1 MVVEELDKIVEKI
14 KRLASGGNDTDMVC
28 FIVAFDLLYFLN
40 DTDNR
45 NKFVYNYYK
54 SDNSMFSSNLKKVCS
69 FAESILLEDEIYHK
83 MLKNIEMEVRR
94 DQLVS
99 MYNYFDVIDRI
110 EKGNSSAR
118 NLITDGFKIRLLK
131 DQFSSSSKDYAKL
144 TSKVSELKNRYDRN
158 MIDIITII
166 AIFIAIV
173 IGMVS
178 GVSFSLEA
186 FKSISNNNIYDVC
199 LVVSVV
205 GIFLF
210 NIFFCI
216 IKYISR
222 LSGRDIDKYGTLIFV
237 NVIFVLLIVFFIV
250 LRIS

>member
-1 MVVEELDKIVEKI
+1 MEELEKIVEKI

-40 DTDNR
+40 ETDNR

-54 SDNSMFSSNLKKVCS
+54 NDNSMFSANLKKIANY
-69 FAESILLEDEIYHK
+69 AESILLEDEIYQK
-83 MLKNIEMEVRR
+83 MLKNIDMEIRR

-99 MYNYFDVIDRI
+99 MYNYFDTMDKI
-110 EKGNSSAR
+110 EKGNSSAKD
-118 NLITDGFKIRLLK
+118 LVSDGFKIRLLK
-131 DQFSSSSKDYAKL
+131 DQFSTSSKDYAKL
-144 TSKVSELKNRYDRN
+144 TSKVADLKNRYDRN

-173 IGMVS
+173 IGMVT
-178 GVSFSLEA
+178 GISFSLEA
-186 FKSISNNNIYDVC
+186 FKSIVNNNIYDVC
-199 LVVSVV
+199 LIVSVV

-216 IKYISR
+216 IKYI
-222 LSGRDIDKYGTLIFV
+222 GRICGKDIDKYGNLIFV
-237 NVIFVLLIVFFIV
+237 NVIFVLMIVFFV
-250 LRIS
+250 TLRVS

>member
-1 MVVEELDKIVEKI
+1 MEELDKIIEKI

-28 FIVAFDLLYFLN
+28 FIVAFDFLYFLN
-40 DTDNR
+40 ETDNR

-54 SDNSMFSSNLKKVCS
+54 NDNSMFSGNLKKIAKY
-69 FAESILLEDEIYHK
+69 AESILLEDEIYQK

-99 MYNYFDVIDRI
+99 MYNYFDTMDKI
-110 EKGNSSAR
+110 EKGNTSVKDLVS
-118 NLITDGFKIRLLK
+118 DGFKIRLLK
-131 DQFSSSSKDYAKL
+131 EEFSSSSKDYAKL
-144 TSKVSELKNRYDRN
+144 TSKVSDLKNRYDRN

-166 AIFIAIV
+166 AIFIAVV

-178 GVSFSLEA
+178 GISFSLEA
-186 FKSISNNNIYDVC
+186 FKSIATNNLYDVC
-199 LVVSVV
+199 LVASVV

-222 LSGRDIDKYGTLIFV
+222 LSGKDIDKYGNLIFV
-237 NVIFVLLIVFFIV
+237 NVIFVLLIVFFV
-250 LRIS
+250 ALGVS

>member
-1 MVVEELDKIVEKI
+1 MEELDKVIEKI

-28 FIVAFDLLYFLN
+28 FIVAFDFLYFLN
-40 DTDNR
+40 ETDNR

-54 SDNSMFSSNLKKVCS
+54 NDNSMFSGNLKKIAKY
-69 FAESILLEDEIYHK
+69 AESILLEDEIYQK

-99 MYNYFDVIDRI
+99 MYNYFDTMDKI
-110 EKGNSSAR
+110 EKGNTSVKDLVS
-118 NLITDGFKIRLLK
+118 DGFKIRLLK
-131 DQFSSSSKDYAKL
+131 EEFSSSSKDYAKL
-144 TSKVSELKNRYDRN
+144 TSKVSDLKNRYDRN

-166 AIFIAIV
+166 AIFIAVV

-178 GVSFSLEA
+178 GISFSLEA
-186 FKSISNNNIYDVC
+186 FKSIATNNLYDVC
-199 LVVSVV
+199 LVASVV

-222 LSGRDIDKYGTLIFV
+222 LSGKDIDKYGNLIFV
-237 NVIFVLLIVFFIV
+237 NVIFVLLIVFFV
-250 LRIS
+250 ALGVS

>member
-1 MVVEELDKIVEKI
+1 MEELEKIIEKI

-54 SDNSMFSSNLKKVCS
+54 NDNSMFSANLKKVCI
-69 FAESILLEDEIYHK
+69 FAESIILEDEIYQK

-94 DQLVS
+94 DQLVTA
-99 MYNYFDVIDRI
+99 YNYFDVMDKI
-110 EKGNSSAR
+110 EKGNSSVK
-118 NLITDGFKIRLLK
+118 NLISDGFKIRLLK
-131 DQFSSSSKDYAKL
+131 EQFSSSSKDYAKL
-144 TSKVSELKNRYDRN
+144 TNRVSDLKNRYDRN
-158 MIDIITII
+158 MIDIISII

-173 IGMVS
+173 IGMVT

-186 FKSISNNNIYDVC
+186 FESIANNNIYDVC
-199 LVVSVV
+199 LIVSVV
-205 GIFLF
+205 GVFLF

-216 IKYISR
+216 IKYISK
-222 LSGRDIDKYGTLIFV
+222 LCGKDIDKYGNLIFV
-237 NVIFVLLIVFFIV
+237 NVIFVLLIVFFVV

>member
-1 MVVEELDKIVEKI
+1 MEELEKIIEKI

-54 SDNSMFSSNLKKVCS
+54 NDNSMFSSNLKKIC
-69 FAESILLEDEIYHK
+69 FYAESILLEDDTYLK
-83 MLKNIEMEVRR
+83 MLKNIEMEVHR

-110 EKGNSSAR
+110 EKGNNSTKH
-118 NLITDGFKIRLLK
+118 LISDGFKIRLLK

-144 TSKVSELKNRYDRN
+144 SSRVSELKNRYDRN
-158 MIDIITII
+158 IIDIITII

-173 IGMVS
+173 IEMVS

-186 FKSISNNNIYDVC
+186 FKSIASNDLYDVC
-199 LVVSVV
+199 LVASVV
-205 GIFLF
+205 GIFVY
-210 NIFFCI
+210 NVFFVLL
-216 IKYISR
+216 KYISK
-222 LSGRDIDKYGTLIFV
+222 LAGKDIDKYGNLIFV
-237 NVIFVLLIVFFIV
+237 NIIFIAMIVFFVV
-250 LRIS
+250 LGVS

>member
-1 MVVEELDKIVEKI
+1 MEELDKVIEKI

-40 DTDNR
+40 ETDNR

-54 SDNSMFSSNLKKVCS
+54 NDNSMFSGNLKKIAKY
-69 FAESILLEDEIYHK
+69 AESILLEDEIYQK

-99 MYNYFDVIDRI
+99 MYNYFDTMDKI
-110 EKGNSSAR
+110 EKGNTSVKDLVS
-118 NLITDGFKIRLLK
+118 DGFKIRLLK
-131 DQFSSSSKDYAKL
+131 EEFSSSSKDYAKL
-144 TSKVSELKNRYDRN
+144 TSKVSDLKNRYDRN

-166 AIFIAIV
+166 AIFIAVV

-178 GVSFSLEA
+178 GISFSLEA
-186 FKSISNNNIYDVC
+186 FKSIATNNLYDVC
-199 LVVSVV
+199 LVASVV

-222 LSGRDIDKYGTLIFV
+222 LSGKDIDKYGNLIFV
-237 NVIFVLLIVFFIV
+237 NVIFVLLIVFFV
-250 LRIS
+250 ALGVS

>member
-1 MVVEELDKIVEKI
+1 MEELDKIVEKI

-40 DTDNR
+40 ETDNR

-54 SDNSMFSSNLKKVCS
+54 NDNSMFSSNLKKIS
-69 FAESILLEDEIYHK
+69 KYAESILLEDEIYQK
-83 MLKNIEMEVRR
+83 MLKNIEMEIDRNL
-94 DQLVS
+94 LVS
-99 MYNYFDVIDRI
+99 MYNYFDVMDKI
-110 EKGNSSAR
+110 EKGNNSAKD
-118 NLITDGFKIRLLK
+118 LVSDGFKIRLLK
-131 DQFSSSSKDYAKL
+131 EQFSTSSKDYAKL
-144 TSKVSELKNRYDRN
+144 INKVTDLKNRYDRN

-173 IGMVS
+173 IGMVT

-186 FKSISNNNIYDVC
+186 FKSIANNNIYDVC
-199 LVVSVV
+199 LIVSVV

-216 IKYISR
+216 IKYISKI
-222 LSGRDIDKYGTLIFV
+222 SGKDIDKYGNLIFV
-237 NVIFVLLIVFFIV
+237 NVIFVLLIVFFV
-250 LRIS
+250 TLRVS